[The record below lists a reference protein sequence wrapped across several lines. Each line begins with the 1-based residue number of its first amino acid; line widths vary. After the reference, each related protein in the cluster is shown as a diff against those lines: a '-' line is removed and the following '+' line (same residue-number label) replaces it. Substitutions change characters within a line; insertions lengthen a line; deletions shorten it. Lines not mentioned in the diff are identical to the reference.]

1 MEQRPQRALSVG
13 RLSSKLAPQR
23 QKAIHSPLFGPVT
36 RRLLRSVHR
45 RARRAPHPSLSP
57 LTRGEGEQSQ
67 RFVLYHLVERRSRD
81 LIEFIPLSEGIR
93 QPRSSPALRARA

>member
-45 RARRAPHPSLSP
+45 RARRSGDKTSV
-57 LTRGEGEQSQ
+57 TGRGQDIGYKWS
-67 RFVLYHLVERRSRD
+67 
-81 LIEFIPLSEGIR
+81 G
-93 QPRSSPALRARA
+93 